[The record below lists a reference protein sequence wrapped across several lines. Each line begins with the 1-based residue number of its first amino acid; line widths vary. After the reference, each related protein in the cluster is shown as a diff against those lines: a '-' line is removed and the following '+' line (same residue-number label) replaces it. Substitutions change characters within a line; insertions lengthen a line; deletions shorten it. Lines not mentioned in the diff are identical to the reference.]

1 MDPNKFHKLFIEEL
15 LNQKQTIEKKSKTK
29 RGVTLQESISL
40 DALALLESRGALD
53 LPKLKNFTRLSENK
67 YLINELISELSKL
80 KKSNLVQKLAIA
92 KLKIEELEAYLE
104 KEDPEKKFLHSYFE
118 RNIAKRIAASK
129 EKTNKRANG
138 KGAINIIKFDF
149 AKSVFTE
156 MLQIYKE
163 VTPSHARNFYQRLDK
178 KCDEAHVTRP
188 SINTRR
194 NYFKRLTGFDST
206 K

>member
-1 MDPNKFHKLFIEEL
+1 MDPNKFHRLFIEEL

-29 RGVTLQESISL
+29 RGITLQESISL
-40 DALALLESRGALD
+40 EVLSLLKSRGALD
-53 LPKLKNFTRLSENK
+53 LPKLKNFTKLSENK
-67 YLINELISELSKL
+67 YLINELISELSVL
-80 KKSNLVQKLAIA
+80 KKSELVQKLAIA

-104 KEDPEKKFLHSYFE
+104 KEDPEKKFLLSYFE
-118 RNIAKRIAASK
+118 RNNAKRIVTSK
-129 EKTNKRANG
+129 ERAIKRAKG
-138 KGAINIIKFDF
+138 KGAVNIIKFDF
-149 AKSVFTE
+149 AKSVIAE
-156 MLQIYKE
+156 MRQIYKE

-178 KCDEAHVTRP
+178 KCDEADVTRP